1 MDTQGSKEASGTHDR
16 ESRRGRKREKSRDR
30 DPERNDRERS
40 HRHHHYHHSEHRSD
54 DNHKSHHRH
63 HRYHRERSR
72 SRSKSKDRDP
82 DRHRSSRRERDSSD
96 RHHHSHRRK
105 RSRHED
111 EDRDRRHRK
120 SRKADSPPSASST
133 TERRKGKEKESTA
146 PLEPE
151 IPNSSKLPETVSK
164 PTLTRDSWMQEPD
177 ADFIDYTQKGAGK
190 VAPQPVAKPDYR
202 PIIHKNELNTQLK
215 EGKSLDEYADAME
228 EEVTYTFSDAGS
240 KWRMTKLKRCY
251 EFAKEEGRSVES
263 VALERYGDLK
273 EFDEAREEEIELERR
288 ATYGKDRKDVKEK
301 PTGELYRQRMKK
313 AEAEED
319 ARQERERER
328 YGSELPQGKVI
339 ETVPNTKT
347 TAVLNQT
354 ALNRMQAALMK
365 AQLRG
370 DPKAAVME
378 KEYNEAMAAAIAANK
393 KEPEVVVLSAMDSRM
408 LAGLEGRVG
417 REVVEGK
424 KGKLI
429 EKDDMSLD
437 DMVREEKRTRGQVRG
452 GEGMLLAERISRDAK
467 FDDNLDYLDENAD
480 RLAKRVQRNEVDLKN
495 MAIGEFKRMQKVLD
509 SCPLCQ
515 HEDKPPI
522 APVVSLATRVFLTLP
537 TEPELTPG
545 GAVIVPIQH
554 RVNMMECDDDEW
566 EEVRNFMKSLTR
578 HYTSKN
584 QSVLFYENAAA
595 PERKRH
601 AAITAIP
608 LPHELGDTA
617 PAYFKEAILAADE
630 EWSQH
635 KKIIDTLSKARS
647 GGLGKMAFRR
657 SLIKEMPYFHVW
669 FEIDG
674 GMGHIIEDANR
685 WPKGDLFVRE
695 LVGGMLECPPD
706 VIKRQG
712 RWVRGRDARVEGFR
726 KGWEEFDWTKV
737 LYDN

>member
-1 MDTQGSKEASGTHDR
+1 MDTEDPKEASGTHDR
-16 ESRRGRKREKSRDR
+16 ESRRDRKREKSRDR
-30 DPERNDRERS
+30 EQYNRERS
-40 HRHHHYHHSEHRSD
+40 HRHHRSEHRSD
-54 DNHKSHHRH
+54 HHKSHHRS
-63 HRYHRERSR
+63 HRERSR
-72 SRSKSKDRDP
+72 SRSKSKDRNR
-82 DRHRSSRRERDSSD
+82 DRDNHRRRERDSSD

-111 EDRDRRHRK
+111 EDPGRHHRK
-120 SRKADSPPSASST
+120 SRKANSPPLAERKKDRESAD
-133 TERRKGKEKESTA
+133 
-146 PLEPE
+146 PLEPDMS
-151 IPNSSKLPETVSK
+151 NSSKLLDIVSK
-164 PTLTRDSWMQEPD
+164 PTLIRDSWMQEPD
-177 ADFIDYTQKGAGK
+177 AGFIDYTQKGVRK
-190 VAPQPVAKPDYR
+190 SAPQPVAKPDYR

-215 EGKSLDEYADAME
+215 EGKSLDEYADETE
-228 EEVTYTFSDAGS
+228 EQVTYTFGDAGS

-251 EFAKEEGRSVES
+251 EFSKEERRAVES
-263 VALERYGDLK
+263 VALERYGNLK

-288 ATYGKDRKDVKEK
+288 AMYGKDRRDVKEK
-301 PTGELYRQRMKK
+301 PTGELYRQRMKM
-313 AEAEED
+313 AEAEEST
-319 ARQERERER
+319 RQSAERER
-328 YGSELPQGKVI
+328 YGMK
-339 ETVPNTKT
+339 
-347 TAVLNQT
+347 
-354 ALNRMQAALMK
+354 AALMK

-378 KEYNEAMAAAIAANK
+378 KEFNEAMAAAMAANK

-424 KGKLI
+424 KGKLV

-467 FDDNLDYLDENAD
+467 FDDNLDYLDENAG

-495 MAIGEFKRMQKVLD
+495 MAISEFKKMQKVLD

-522 APVVSLATRVFLTLP
+522 APVVSLATRVYLTLP

-584 QSVLFYENAAA
+584 QSVLFYENAAS

-608 LPHELGDTA
+608 LPQELGETA
-617 PAYFKEAILAADE
+617 PAYFKEAILSADE

-635 KKIIDTLSKARS
+635 KKIIDTLAKARS
-647 GGLGKMAFRR
+647 GLGKMAFRR

-674 GMGHIIEDANR
+674 GMGHIIEDTNR

-726 KGWEEFDWTKV
+726 KRWGEFDWTKV

>member
-1 MDTQGSKEASGTHDR
+1 MDTEDPKEVPATHDR
-16 ESRRGRKREKSRDR
+16 ERRRDLKRERSRDR
-30 DPERNDRERS
+30 GHERNDRERS
-40 HRHHHYHHSEHRSD
+40 HRHRRSDHRSD
-54 DNHKSHHRH
+54 HHRSHHH
-63 HRYHRERSR
+63 SHRERPR
-72 SRSKSKDRDP
+72 SRSKSKDRDQ
-82 DRHRSSRRERDSSD
+82 DRHRRRERDSSD
-96 RHHHSHRRK
+96 RHRHSHGRK

-111 EDRDRRHRK
+111 EDRDRHHRK
-120 SRKADSPPSASST
+120 SRRADSPSLA
-133 TERRKGKEKESTA
+133 EKRRGREPA
-146 PLEPE
+146 DPLEPE
-151 IPNSSKLPETVSK
+151 MPNSQKLPDTVSK

-177 ADFIDYTQKGAGK
+177 ADFIDYTQKGVRK
-190 VAPQPVAKPDYR
+190 STPQPVVKPDYR

-215 EGKSLDEYADAME
+215 EGKSLDEYADE
-228 EEVTYTFSDAGS
+228 TEDEVTYAFGDAGS

-251 EFAKEEGRSVES
+251 EFAKEERRTVES
-263 VALERYGDLK
+263 VALERYGNLK

-288 ATYGKDRKDVKEK
+288 TTYGEDRKDVKEK
-301 PTGELYRQRMKK
+301 PTGELYRQRMEG
-313 AEAEED
+313 AEAEES
-319 ARQERERER
+319 ARQSGERER
-328 YGSELPQGKVI
+328 YGSEFPPGKVI
-339 ETVPNTKT
+339 ETVPNTKAT
-347 TAVLNQT
+347 TALDHT

-378 KEYNEAMAAAIAANK
+378 KEFNEAMAVAMAATK
-393 KEPEVVVLSAMDSRM
+393 KKPEVVVLSAMNSRM

-424 KGKLI
+424 KGNLV

-467 FDDNLDYLDENAD
+467 FDDNLDYLDENAS

-495 MAIGEFKRMQKVLD
+495 MAISEFKKMQKVLD

-515 HEDKPPI
+515 QEDKPPI
-522 APVVSLATRVFLTLP
+522 APVVSLATRVYLTLP
-537 TEPELTPG
+537 TEPELMPG
-545 GAVIVPIQH
+545 GAVIVPVQH

-566 EEVRNFMKSLTR
+566 EEVR
-578 HYTSKN
+578 
-584 QSVLFYENAAA
+584 
-595 PERKRH
+595 
-601 AAITAIP
+601 
-608 LPHELGDTA
+608 
-617 PAYFKEAILAADE
+617 
-630 EWSQH
+630 H
-635 KKIIDTLSKARS
+635 KKIIDTLAKARS
-647 GGLGKMAFRR
+647 GLGKLAFRR
-657 SLIKEMPYFHVW
+657 SLIKEMPYFHIW

-712 RWVRGRDARVEGFR
+712 RWARGRDSRVEGFR
-726 KGWEEFDWTKV
+726 KGWDEFDWTKV

>member
-1 MDTQGSKEASGTHDR
+1 MDTEDPKEASSTHGR
-16 ESRRGRKREKSRDR
+16 ESRRDRKRERSRDR
-30 DPERNDRERS
+30 GRERNDRERS
-40 HRHHHYHHSEHRSD
+40 HRHHRSELRSD
-54 DNHKSHHRH
+54 HHKSHH
-63 HRYHRERSR
+63 YSHRERPSSR
-72 SRSKSKDRDP
+72 LRSKDRDR
-82 DRHRSSRRERDSSD
+82 DRHRRREGDSSD

-111 EDRDRRHRK
+111 EDRNRHHRK
-120 SRKADSPPSASST
+120 SRKVDSPSP
-133 TERRKGKEKESTA
+133 TERRREGEPA
-146 PLEPE
+146 DPLGPE
-151 IPNSSKLPETVSK
+151 MPNFSKVPDTVHK

-190 VAPQPVAKPDYR
+190 STLKPVAKPDYR
-202 PIIHKNELNTQLK
+202 PVIHRNELNTQLK
-215 EGKSLDEYADAME
+215 EGKSLDEYADETE
-228 EEVTYTFSDAGS
+228 EEVTYTFGDAGS
-240 KWRMTKLKRCY
+240 KWRMVKLKRCY
-251 EFAKEEGRSVES
+251 EFAKEEGRDVES
-263 VALERYGDLK
+263 VALERYGNLK

-288 ATYGKDRKDVKEK
+288 TTYGKDRKDVKEK

-313 AEAEED
+313 AEAEEN
-319 ARQERERER
+319 ARQSRERER
-328 YGSELPQGKVI
+328 YG
-339 ETVPNTKT
+339 
-347 TAVLNQT
+347 
-354 ALNRMQAALMK
+354 MQAALMK

-378 KEYNEAMAAAIAANK
+378 GEFNEAMAVAMAANK

-408 LAGLEGRVG
+408 LAGLGGRVG

-424 KGKLI
+424 KGKLV

-467 FDDNLDYLDENAD
+467 FDDNLDYLDENAG

-495 MAIGEFKRMQKVLD
+495 MAISEFKKMQKVLD
-509 SCPLCQ
+509 NCPLCQ

-522 APVVSLATRVFLTLP
+522 APVVSLATRVYLTLP

-566 EEVRNFMKSLTR
+566 EEVRNFMKSLIR
-578 HYTSKN
+578 HYASKN
-584 QSVLFYENAAA
+584 QSVLFYENAAS

-601 AAITAIP
+601 TAITAIP
-608 LPHELGDTA
+608 LPQELGDTA
-617 PAYFKEAILAADE
+617 PAYFKEAILSADE

-635 KKIIDTLSKARS
+635 KKIIDTLAKARS
-647 GGLGKMAFRR
+647 GLGKTAFRR
-657 SLIKEMPYFHVW
+657 SLVKEMPYFHVW
-669 FEIDG
+669 FEING
-674 GMGHIIEDANR
+674 GMGHVIEDANR

-712 RWVRGRDARVEGFR
+712 RWVRGKDTRVEGFR